1 MSYGRDPDAHTRG
14 VGAIASLDG
23 NRARG
28 LAARRAAQRTA
39 TRDRMMSQHTMG
51 RNGGM
56 RQGLGVFSA
65 TGTSFQSPR
74 QPTIS
79 SGPTIEGGSL
89 SSPTY
94 GIQTV
99 RTPTLIP
106 TYPTTTTSPPLYGSI
121 NPLSPTRTTTP
132 QIVSAPLAPL
142 TPPITPTQVASGF
155 VRGLPTGVTTQPTS
169 TPVYPSPTGFTGT
182 FGIPTTPPITT
193 PPPTPTTVIRTP
205 TGYVSPFPTTTTTPP
220 LVPTLNPI
228 RPPVTLP
235 PQIISAPL
243 APLTPPS
250 PTTGTSSGS
259 GSSAGLQIITGGS
272 PGAGVV
278 PQPGSSYTPT
288 PTDTMTLPDVPD
300 GAAPAFLD
308 TTTGKVVLVAAGI
321 GALYLLL
328 RKKGAR

>member
-94 GIQTV
+94 GIQTIK
-99 RTPTLIP
+99 TPTLIP
-106 TYPTTTTSPPLYGSI
+106 AYPTTTTSPPLYGSI
-121 NPLSPTRTTTP
+121 NPIAPVRTTTP

-142 TPPITPTQVASGF
+142 TPPITPTQVASGYVSPF
-155 VRGLPTGVTTQPTS
+155 VRGQPTGVTTQPTS
-169 TPVYPSPTGFTGT
+169 TPV
-182 FGIPTTPPITT
+182 PTTPTGT
-193 PPPTPTTVIRTP
+193 WTHPPTTTTTT
-205 TGYVSPFPTTTTTPP
+205 TGTTTGTTGGTWTRPPTTTTTPP
-220 LVPTLNPI
+220 LVPTINPI

-259 GSSAGLQIITGGS
+259 GSSAGFQIITGGS

-278 PQPGSSYTPT
+278 TQPGSSYTPT
-288 PTDTMTLPDVPD
+288 PTDTILPDVPD
-300 GAAPAFLD
+300 GTTPGFLD

-328 RKKGAR
+328 RKKRGQ